1 MNQQETMEKSL
12 LSEIDGYLMNL
23 VYLKDLIEVKKS
35 LAEASVVNEF
45 APNFSLIT
53 QCALYDSYM
62 LCLMKLYD
70 KSEKAKTIPNLIRKC
85 KNNVTL
91 FRSPDEVSKRL
102 VEWEGKINSD
112 KFITPTIKT
121 LRMRRDQ
128 YHVHNDKKYFGEKIV
143 NDTSHLKNYH
153 ILILRDF
160 TEEILFYL
168 WNQLTDEKHR
178 ETKYNDDLKNLL
190 EKV

>member
-23 VYLKDLIEVKKS
+23 VYLKDLIEVEKS

-102 VEWEGKINSD
+102 VEWEEKINSD

>member
-23 VYLKDLIEVKKS
+23 VYLKDLIEVEKS

>member
-62 LCLMKLYD
+62 LCLTKLYD

>member
-23 VYLKDLIEVKKS
+23 VYLKDLMEVEKS
-35 LAEASVVNEF
+35 LAETSVVNEF

-62 LCLMKLYD
+62 LCMMKLYD

-153 ILILRDF
+153 IFILRDF

>member
-23 VYLKDLIEVKKS
+23 VYLKDLMEVEKS